1 MKKLLV
7 EVCVGTHCTMLGATH
22 ILDAVHS
29 LDEIRRE
36 QEDSGCQVELVPLP
50 CMNLCKDTRQGPFVR
65 VGGELIA
72 PAQSDDVMAAIMR
85 QCAEGQVQPD

>member
-22 ILDAVHS
+22 IMDAVNS
-29 LDEIRRE
+29 LDEIRCG
-36 QEDSGCQVELVPLP
+36 QEDSGCQVEVVPLP
-50 CMNLCKDTRQGPFVR
+50 CMNLCKDAVKGPFVR
-65 VGGELIA
+65 VGDELIA

-85 QCAEGQVQPD
+85 WCSQKEADCT